1 MTARAVQQPGTG
13 DQTGTGFGE
22 PSATVPGWPRVWNH
36 LAGGKDAYQA
46 DREFAADLER
56 QIPCIARIAQ
66 TRLRARRQIVERLTG
81 PGRIEQFLVI
91 GVEPPLRMPLRD
103 EVHTIARR
111 INPAARTVYVTGDPV
126 ASVHVQALMCID
138 RNCGCV
144 EAPTDD
150 PVAALSGASK
160 LLDLSCPVGV
170 VITGALELLDDRD
183 AEAWL
188 QVVGTLL
195 PSGSRLGIS
204 HLTGTRD
211 LAVTLAEI
219 CGMHQ
224 APPPYLREP
233 ADVDALLRKEPREEP
248 RVFTEPF
255 HALGPVP
262 AAIPGDSPDGLA
274 VWCGTARIGGGSHD
288 R

>member
-1 MTARAVQQPGTG
+1 MTARAAQQQPRTG

-22 PSATVPGWPRVWNH
+22 PGTTVPGWSRVWNH

-56 QIPCIARIAQ
+56 QIPGVARIAQ
-66 TRLRARRQIVERLTG
+66 TRLRARRQIVERLAG
-81 PGRIEQFLVI
+81 SARIEQFLVI
-91 GVEPPLRMPLRD
+91 GVEPPLTMPLRD

-138 RNCGCV
+138 RSCGCI
-144 EAPTDD
+144 EAPFGD

-160 LLDLSCPVGV
+160 LLDLSRPVGV
-170 VITGALELLDDRD
+170 VMTGALELLDDRD

-188 QVVGTLL
+188 HLVSTL
-195 PSGSRLGIS
+195 PPAGSRLGIS

-219 CGMHQ
+219 CGVHQ
-224 APPPYLREP
+224 APPPHLREP
-233 ADVDALLRKEPREEP
+233 SDVDALLRKEPREEL
-248 RVFTEPF
+248 RAFTEPF
-255 HALGPVP
+255 HAVGPV
-262 AAIPGDSPDGLA
+262 AAAGDGVGGLA